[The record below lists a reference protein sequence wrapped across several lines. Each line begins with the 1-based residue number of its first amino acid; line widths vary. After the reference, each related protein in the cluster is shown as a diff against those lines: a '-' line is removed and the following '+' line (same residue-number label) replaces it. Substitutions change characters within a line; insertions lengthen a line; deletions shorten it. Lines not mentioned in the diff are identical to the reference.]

1 MMRERGIFT
10 IIISTGLLLLS
21 APTDVFAD
29 NIRGRMAD
37 VTRIANGSEPSGI
50 VSLRLEENCGIF
62 VDDDRDL
69 VRGIEVL
76 VDLPEQ
82 AQAYPG
88 TYALFVYGGVKP
100 LPDVKRL
107 DYQGNLLFF
116 KQIGTGKRLFVQL
129 PLGSSAG
136 FAPVADTIIAP
147 KPLMPASFPIVF
159 TFLPIMKGLPSR
171 AAEAVFKVQV
181 RPMFKNLGKLLVELS
196 DGKNA
201 IPLEKAKLF
210 VDDRGVPLS
219 AEGMT
224 IEPGIHRVRIEVEGF
239 TPFVATVGVDKGKV
253 AKLTGNFLKSDA
265 LVRINAPSGTR
276 AFLDGKS
283 IEVEKKEL
291 SLEPGEHILAFKVGD
306 YQISKKFRVEA
317 GKNYAISLFLDIL
330 INED

>member
-1 MMRERGIFT
+1 MMRKPRIFT
-10 IIISTGLLLLS
+10 IIIAAGLGLLS
-21 APTDVFAD
+21 APPLAFSD

-37 VTRIANGSEPSGI
+37 VTKIANGSVPSGT
-50 VSLRLEENCGIF
+50 VSLRLEENFGVL
-62 VDDDRDL
+62 VDEDRDL
-69 VRGIEVL
+69 VRGIELL

-88 TYALFVYGGVKP
+88 TYALFVYGGVQP
-100 LPDVKRL
+100 PPDVKRL

-116 KQIGTGKRLFVQL
+116 RQIGTGKRIFVQL

-136 FAPVADTIIAP
+136 FAPVADTVIAP
-147 KPLMPASFPIVF
+147 KPLLPASFPVVF

-181 RPMFKNLGKLLVELS
+181 RPMFKNLGKLFVELT
-196 DGKNA
+196 DGKEA
-201 IPLEKAKLF
+201 ILLEKARLF
-210 VDDRGVPLS
+210 VNDRVVPLS

-224 IEPGIHRVRIEVEGF
+224 MEPGIHRIRIEVEGF
-239 TPFVATVGVDKGKV
+239 APFVATVGVDKGKV
-253 AKLTGNFLKSDA
+253 AKVTGNFLKSDA

-283 IEVEKKEL
+283 IEVEKKEFA
-291 SLEPGEHILAFKVGD
+291 LEPGEHILAFKVGD
-306 YQISKKFRVEA
+306 YQISKKFRLEA